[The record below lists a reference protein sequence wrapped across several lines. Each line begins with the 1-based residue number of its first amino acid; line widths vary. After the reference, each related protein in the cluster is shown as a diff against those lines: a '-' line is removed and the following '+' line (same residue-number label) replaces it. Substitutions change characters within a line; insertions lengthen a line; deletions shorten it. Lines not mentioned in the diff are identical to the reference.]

1 MNSATEENTKN
12 KRHSPWPWIVVGLL
26 ASHVIL
32 MVAAAAMATRDRSF
46 AVVPNYYEKGV
57 NWDKTQAEKR
67 ASEKLGWKLTIGPSA
82 HPDARGQRAVQVQLT
97 DGSGRAIPS
106 AKIELDYFHDSHAN
120 EQKNV
125 TLSLEAGKGEQSLA
139 MPYTGFWEFHA
150 TATAEGK
157 TFVSTTTQ
165 WVETEN

>member
-1 MNSATEENTKN
+1 MNIATEESNKTK
-12 KRHSPWPWIVVGLL
+12 RRSPWPWIIVGLL
-26 ASHVIL
+26 LCHVTL
-32 MVAAAAMATRDRSF
+32 MVAAAAIATRDPSF

-67 ASEKLGWKLTIGPSA
+67 ASDKLGWKLTIEPST
-82 HPDARGQRAVQVQLT
+82 HPDARGQRTVQVGLT
-97 DGSGRAIPS
+97 DAAGHAVSA
-106 AKIELDYFHDSHAN
+106 AKIEFDYFHDSHAN

-125 TLSLEAGKGEQSLA
+125 TLALEDGKARQTLA

-165 WVETEN
+165 WVETER